1 MYNRAGL
8 LSKLL
13 QIPANV
19 YEPVTYRYYGNF
31 KYHNCTSRY
40 QQGVLMNEGKNNWT
54 RYGKNPYIQR
64 NTLTKEF
71 RCITCS
77 MPLGDNAGGA
87 GSHCKSS
94 HGIRIDGSSIQEQ
107 ARENNSAQAV
117 PQDQLVPLNRN
128 IPSDEELEK
137 KRRLIE
143 EINNISSPSK
153 KDESLE
159 LYEEME
165 KQKVLWRKYKDLE
178 NSGVPESI
186 LRSYHI
192 KLGIEN
198 DYVEKKKEHKLKQ
211 EKKEFREFLE
221 RAVLLKMLI
230 NT

>member
-1 MYNRAGL
+1 
-8 LSKLL
+8 
-13 QIPANV
+13 
-19 YEPVTYRYYGNF
+19 
-31 KYHNCTSRY
+31 
-40 QQGVLMNEGKNNWT
+40 
-54 RYGKNPYIQR
+54 
-64 NTLTKEF
+64 
-71 RCITCS
+71 